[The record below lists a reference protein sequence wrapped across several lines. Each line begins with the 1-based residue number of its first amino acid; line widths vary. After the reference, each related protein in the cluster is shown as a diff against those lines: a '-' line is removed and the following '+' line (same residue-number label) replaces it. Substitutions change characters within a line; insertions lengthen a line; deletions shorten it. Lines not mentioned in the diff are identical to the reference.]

1 MIKQR
6 IPINHT
12 NTQKHISMKDIVD
25 YEEFLYNIQTGK
37 ENELDIFYLFFGI
50 TRQIIWEISP
60 FLKVYMID
68 E

>member
-1 MIKQR
+1 
-6 IPINHT
+6 
-12 NTQKHISMKDIVD
+12 MKDIVD

-37 ENELDIFYLFFGI
+37 EDELDIFYLFFGI

>member
-1 MIKQR
+1 MQTR
-6 IPINHT
+6 LVRNHT

-60 FLKVYMID
+60 FLKDYMID